1 MALVISPQRH
11 LTVVEPVSRGAVGAV
26 ALFVAG
32 LFVIVTLVVAFHAA
46 IAAQQLEID
55 KVTAELRAARAYH
68 DELRQSRAALIA
80 PDVLRE
86 RAAGEGMVPGR
97 TGRFVPVPQD
107 VAAAVAVASGSMSP
121 RRRVTARCGCS
132 SESRCAASGRLP
144 GCTLSV

>member
-32 LFVIVTLVVAFHAA
+32 LFVIVTLVVAFHAT

-97 TGRFVPVPQD
+97 TGRFVAVPQD
-107 VAAAVAVASGSMSP
+107 VAVAVAVASGSMDDDVALP
-121 RRRVTARCGCS
+121 RPEDSLQPDDAIG
-132 SESRCAASGRLP
+132 G
-144 GCTLSV
+144 